1 METVWLE
8 TVWLSGLAILVLL
21 VLSAFFSTSETALT
35 AVSRARMH
43 ALAKEG
49 NGRARMVEALH
60 EQKERF
66 IGAILLGNNLVNI
79 TASSLATGV
88 LIGLFG
94 ERGVV
99 YASAAMT
106 VLVVVFGEVLPR
118 TYAIHRADQTAMAV
132 APMIR
137 RTVRLFWPV
146 THAVQLMVNAVLG
159 LFGLRVPAGA
169 GIGVSVEELRGAIE
183 LHGRDDDGPKEARRE
198 RAMLRSILELD
209 DVAVSEI
216 MIHRRNVTTLD
227 AEQPAE
233 RLVDAILAS
242 PYTRIPLW
250 QGTPDNI
257 VGVLHAKALL
267 RALKAQEGRVDKV
280 DVSGI
285 AASPW
290 FIPET
295 TTLLAQL
302 EAFRRRREHFA
313 IVVDEYGSLRGI
325 VTLEDIL
332 EEIVGNIDDEHDVV
346 LQGVRPQPDGSYIVA
361 GTVTLRDLARELDWH
376 LPDDA
381 ASTIAGIVLHEARTI
396 PEPGQVFAFF
406 GFRFEVLR
414 RQRNQITTLRVTPP
428 APEPLTDG
436 DASS

>member
-1 METVWLE
+1 METLWL
-8 TVWLSGLAILVLL
+8 WALAILGLL
-21 VLSAFFSTSETALT
+21 GLSAFFSASETALT
-35 AVSRARMH
+35 AASRPRMH
-43 ALAKEG
+43 ALAREG
-49 NGRARMVEALH
+49 SRRARLVEALH
-60 EQKERF
+60 ARKERF
-66 IGAILLGNNLVNI
+66 IGAILLGNTVVNV
-79 TASSLATGV
+79 TAVSLATGV
-88 LIGLFG
+88 LVGLYG
-94 ERGVV
+94 ERGIL

-106 VLVVVFGEVLPR
+106 ALVLVFGEVLPK
-118 TYAIHRADQTAMAV
+118 TWAIHRADRAAAAV
-132 APMIR
+132 APA
-137 RTVRLFWPV
+137 VRGVVWLFWPV
-146 THAVQLMVNAVLG
+146 TRAVQAVANAVLG
-159 LFGLRVPAGA
+159 LFGVHVPKGS
-169 GIGVSVEELRGAIE
+169 GIDVSVEELRGAIE
-183 LHGRDDDGPKEARRE
+183 LHGRAEDGPKEAQRE

-216 MIHRRNVTTLD
+216 MVHRRSVTTLD
-227 AEQPAE
+227 ADLPAE

-242 PYTRIPLW
+242 PYTRVPLW
-250 QGTPDNI
+250 RTSADNI
-257 VGVLHAKALL
+257 VGVVHAKALL
-267 RALKAQEGRVDKV
+267 RALKSQGGAVERVDV
-280 DVSGI
+280 AGI
-285 AASPW
+285 AAQPW

-346 LQGVRPQPDGSYIVA
+346 LQGVRPQPDGTYIVA

-381 ASTIAGIVLHEARTI
+381 ASTIAGVVLHEARAI
-396 PEPGQVFAFF
+396 PSPGQVFAFH

-428 APEPLTDG
+428 AEEALTPG
-436 DASS
+436 EGSS

>member
-1 METVWLE
+1 METLWL
-8 TVWLSGLAILVLL
+8 WALAILGLL
-21 VLSAFFSTSETALT
+21 GLSAFFSASETALT
-35 AVSRARMH
+35 AASRPRMH
-43 ALAKEG
+43 ALAREG
-49 NGRARMVEALH
+49 SRRARLVEALH
-60 EQKERF
+60 ARKERF
-66 IGAILLGNNLVNI
+66 IGAILLGNTVVNV
-79 TASSLATGV
+79 TAVSLATGV
-88 LIGLFG
+88 LVGLYG
-94 ERGVV
+94 ERGIL

-106 VLVVVFGEVLPR
+106 ALVLVFGEVLPK
-118 TYAIHRADQTAMAV
+118 TWAIHRADRAAAAV
-132 APMIR
+132 APA
-137 RTVRLFWPV
+137 VRGVVWLFWPV
-146 THAVQLMVNAVLG
+146 TRAVRPLPMPCSASG
-159 LFGLRVPAGA
+159 CMCRRDRGSM
-169 GIGVSVEELRGAIE
+169 SVEELRGAIE
-183 LHGRDDDGPKEARRE
+183 LHGRAEDGPKEAQRE

-216 MIHRRNVTTLD
+216 MVHRRSVTTLD
-227 AEQPAE
+227 ADLPAE

-242 PYTRIPLW
+242 PYTRVPLW
-250 QGTPDNI
+250 RTSADNI
-257 VGVLHAKALL
+257 VGVVHAKALL
-267 RALKAQEGRVDKV
+267 RALKSQGGAVERVDV
-280 DVSGI
+280 AGI
-285 AASPW
+285 AAQPW

-346 LQGVRPQPDGSYIVA
+346 LRGVRPQPDGTYIVA

-381 ASTIAGIVLHEARTI
+381 ASTIAGVVLHEARAI
-396 PEPGQVFAFF
+396 PSPGQVFAFH

-428 APEPLTDG
+428 AEEALTPG
-436 DASS
+436 EGSS